1 MASTYTGNSG
11 IELIGV
17 GEQSGTWGTT
27 TNNNLEIIDKAL
39 NGVTDVA
46 VSGNM
51 NIAVSDGDKTSNGHT
66 RVLKLTGSLSSE
78 ATLTITPDDREA
90 FYIVHNTAGDAV
102 RFKQISGNTGIVVPN
117 GAKAFIY
124 ADGKGSGSA
133 NVFDLLDG
141 FAFGGTKVA
150 STATELNIVDGDTSA
165 TSTTVADA
173 DRVVLNDNG
182 TMVQAAV
189 TDISTYMNANAFLV
203 PSAITSTST
212 LTPSA
217 AKSIYQKVDTSSG
230 NVTVTLAIGS
240 LAIGQYI
247 ILDKTS
253 SSNTMTVAYPSN
265 SQGLSLGNSAS
276 FVIAINQ
283 DGSVFTFVE
292 TLKF

>member
-1 MASTYTGNSG
+1 MASTYTDNSG

-46 VSGNM
+46 VTGAM

-150 STATELNIVDGDTSA
+150 STAAELNIVDGDTSA

>member
-1 MASTYTGNSG
+1 MASTYTDNSG

-46 VSGNM
+46 VTGNM

-133 NVFDLLDG
+133 NVFDILDG

-150 STATELNIVDGDTSA
+150 STAAELNIVDGDTSA

-230 NVTVTLAIGS
+230 DVTVTLAIGS

-283 DGSVFTFVE
+283 NGTVFTFVE